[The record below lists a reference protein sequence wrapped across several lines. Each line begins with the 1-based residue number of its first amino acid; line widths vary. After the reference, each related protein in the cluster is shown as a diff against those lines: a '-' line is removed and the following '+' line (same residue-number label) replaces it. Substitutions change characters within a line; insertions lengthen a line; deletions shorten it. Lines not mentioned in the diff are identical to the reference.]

1 MMAVSIAGLPELN
14 AAFKAMGDQ
23 VSKKTGLR
31 MVAAA
36 AGVVRNQAK
45 NIARSKGLKK
55 TGTLINNIAIK
66 REKNVPSNVVQY
78 HVGVRHGREFGRR
91 KNVVKYLALGKRG
104 RIVTKY
110 KNDPYYWRFLEFGTK
125 HIRPLKFLEPALESK
140 RQEAVNAMQ
149 ATLQKELLKVKA

>member
-1 MMAVSIAGLPELN
+1 MAVSLQGLPELN
-14 AAFKAMGDQ
+14 AAFKSLGDK

-45 NIARSKGLKK
+45 TIARSKGLKK

-66 REKNVPSNVVQY
+66 REKNVPANVVQY
-78 HVGVRHGREFGRR
+78 HVGVRHGREYGRR
-91 KNVVKYLALGKRG
+91 KNVVKFLALGKRG

-110 KNDPYYWRFLEFGTK
+110 ANDPYYWRFLEFGTK
-125 HIRPLKFLEPALESK
+125 HIRPIKFLEPALELSA
-140 RQEAVNAMQ
+140 QQ
-149 ATLQKELLKVKA
+149 AIQKMRNVIDKELLK